1 MAIIIGL
8 GVTNKTGVERGM
20 TREGY
25 VTNDP
30 ARVTTEDYELN
41 EVQDLV
47 VDTISDDPARNFAKA
62 EDERKA
68 AAGSSEENINVIEQK
83 PQATK
88 QEKKKSN
95 IWGWIFGGLAVAG
108 VAFYAANN
116 KKGKKKRK
124 K

>member
-30 ARVTTEDYELN
+30 ARVITQDYE
-41 EVQDLV
+41 ESDIQDLI
-47 VDTISDDPARNFAKA
+47 VDTLSDDPARNYAKA
-62 EDERKA
+62 EDARKA
-68 AAGSSEENINVIEQK
+68 AAGSEENINIIEQK
-83 PQATK
+83 PPEK
-88 QEKKKSN
+88 PQEEKKSN
-95 IWGWIFGGLAVAG
+95 IWGWILGGLAVAG
-108 VAFYAANN
+108 VAIYAANN

>member
-30 ARVTTEDYELN
+30 ARVITSDYEQSDI
-41 EVQDLV
+41 QDLI
-47 VDTISDDPARNFAKA
+47 VDTLSDDPARNYAKA
-62 EDERKA
+62 EDAKKA
-68 AAGSSEENINVIEQK
+68 AAGSKENINIIEQK
-83 PQATK
+83 PPKK
-88 QEKKKSN
+88 QEEKKSN
-95 IWGWIFGGLAVAG
+95 IWGWILGGLAVAG
-108 VAFYAANN
+108 VVIYAGNN